1 MHRIDSAG
9 ATVGGLWTEGDPG
22 TGVPATEIS
31 AEWMNAVQEEIISV
45 LTEAGMTP
53 VKASNAQLLA
63 AIISIIDER
72 IAAAIG
78 P

>member
-9 ATVGGLWTEGDPG
+9 ATVGGMWTEGNPS

-31 AEWMNAVQEEIISV
+31 ADWMNAVQEEIVSV
-45 LTEAGMTP
+45 LAAADISL
-53 VKASNAQLLA
+53 VKANNGQLLA
-63 AIISIIDER
+63 AIIAIIDQR
-72 IAAAIG
+72 IAEALE

>member
-9 ATVGGLWTEGDPG
+9 ATVGSMWTEGNPS

-31 AEWMNAVQEEIISV
+31 ADWMNAVQEEIVSV
-45 LTEAGMTP
+45 LSAASISP
-53 VKASNAQLLA
+53 VKVNNGQLLA
-63 AIISIIDER
+63 AIIALIDER
-72 IAAAIG
+72 IAAAIE

>member
-1 MHRIDSAG
+1 M
-9 ATVGGLWTEGDPG
+9 WTEGNPG

-31 AEWMNAVQEEIISV
+31 GDWMNAVQEEIIAV
-45 LTEAGMTP
+45 LTEAGVTP
-53 VKASNAQLLA
+53 VKANNGQLVA
-63 AIISIIDER
+63 AIIAIIDAR